1 MVEYPV
7 TLTRDDNDTILVTF
21 PDFPEAATFGEDR
34 AEALARAVDALETI
48 IEAYI
53 KDRQRI
59 PKPSGGKLR
68 VSLPPLAAAK
78 VQLYKAMHRRRI
90 RKTNLAKL
98 LNVHLPQIDR
108 LLDLKHASRI
118 DQIEAAARALGGHV
132 DVNVQ
137 FDEEPEATRVATAG
151 GRRRR

>member
-34 AEALARAVDALETI
+34 EEALARAVDALETI

-59 PKPSGGKLR
+59 PKPSAGQLKVR
-68 VSLPPLAAAK
+68 LPPLAAAK
-78 VQLYKAMHRRRI
+78 VQLYTAMLRRRI

-118 DQIEAAARALGGHV
+118 DQIEAAARVLGGHV